1 MVVALS
7 ALAIFGLAS
16 AASAKPS
23 PSPLDGVKA
32 VPAAVTPNFCQGQ
45 SANLVLETSARGY
58 NINCSGYNYEAS
70 GTQAYYIFPGG
81 WSGWVQGTNGVSYG
95 FCDRQNRSL
104 PWPTVSYIY
113 LSPTKMWFC

>member
-1 MVVALS
+1 MVLTLS

-23 PSPLDGVKA
+23 PDHVKA
-32 VPAAVTPNFCQGQ
+32 VRPAVTPNVCQGQ

-58 NINCSGYNYEAS
+58 NYNCSGSHYEAA

-81 WSGWVQGTNGVSYG
+81 WSGWVQGTDGVSYG
-95 FCDRQNRSL
+95 FCDFQNRSL